1 VHEHYAA
8 KKSLFIPSLDM
19 LEKALGGF
27 RDGWKEK
34 RIARMDRVWRNDALE
49 EQRALEKLGRRC
61 EAVPTDPDE
70 ERLVEDEEERVSKLL
85 TPAVEV
91 PVEVQTAALPVHR
104 TETKTGRLRIPM
116 AKQLIPKSQ
125 PATSPSVPVVDKNAV
140 ESQRE
145 VRKRTR
151 IPVGPRLPRR

>member
-19 LEKALGGF
+19 LEKALGDF

-34 RIARMDRVWRNDALE
+34 RIARMDRVWKNDALE

-70 ERLVEDEEERVSKLL
+70 EKLVEDEEERISKLF
-85 TPAVEV
+85 TSAVEI
-91 PVEVQTAALPVHR
+91 PVEAQTAAVSAPR
-104 TETKTGRLRIPM
+104 AEMITGRLRIPM
-116 AKQLIPKSQ
+116 AKQSTFKSQ
-125 PATSPSVPVVDKNAV
+125 PATSSSAPVVDKNAV
-140 ESQRE
+140 ESKRE
-145 VRKRTR
+145 VKKRTR
-151 IPVGPRLPRR
+151 IPVGPRLPRK